1 MGLKTAKNGLLE
13 GVIYDKLHA
22 IEPQVLAEYT
32 QGSILKVDDV
42 IMGKPRSGL
51 TDKQR
56 RFAEL
61 VASGQHSQSAAY
73 KLAGY
78 GSGSSP
84 KTIRQAASRLMTN
97 ADIIATIEAERA
109 RKRAAEAAA
118 SYSLR
123 DKVMTKLEEAMDM
136 DTLSQTQ
143 LRAAEL
149 LARASGLLN
158 QTVSVESV
166 DRSAEQVTADLEQ
179 RLAALLSTSP
189 EQSGL
194 AEDPEDFPDSALH

>member
-1 MGLKTAKNGLLE
+1 
-13 GVIYDKLHA
+13 
-22 IEPQVLAEYT
+22 
-32 QGSILKVDDV
+32 
-42 IMGKPRSGL
+42 
-51 TDKQR
+51 
-56 RFAEL
+56 
-61 VASGQHSQSAAY
+61 
-73 KLAGY
+73 
-78 GSGSSP
+78 
-84 KTIRQAASRLMTN
+84 MTN

-189 EQSGL
+189 EQAGL
-194 AEDPEDFPDSALH
+194 AEDPENFPDSALH